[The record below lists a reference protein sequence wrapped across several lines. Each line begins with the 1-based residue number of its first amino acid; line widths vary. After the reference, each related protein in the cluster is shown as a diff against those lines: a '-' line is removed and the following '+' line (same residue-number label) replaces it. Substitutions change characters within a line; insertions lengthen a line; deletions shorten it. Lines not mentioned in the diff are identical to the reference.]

1 MVGKKPH
8 RRCGSISCGPF
19 SPLGFCPNRSH
30 PSQMGGSIC
39 RRGSSPH
46 LLLLCFAGLG
56 LLPHQSRAQKQSEP
70 PPSLVCEG
78 GTCPKGIATAEALRS
93 TSLLWPT
100 AIYSG
105 SVIAEPDGLAEKAAA
120 AAATSTEADADS
132 SPLPL
137 LTFGRHS
144 RDAEAL
150 EAFRK
155 KVMSAAKIG
164 TESPC
169 GHGGLNVAEDL
180 LGRSQGAGA
189 EAGAGAGFEG
199 IHLSIPPSKRPAL
212 GIF

>member
-1 MVGKKPH
+1 MFGVPGTPRF
-8 RRCGSISCGPF
+8 RRITF
-19 SPLGFCPNRSH
+19 SPLALCPNRSH
-30 PSQMGGSIC
+30 PSRMRGSIC
-39 RRGSSPH
+39 RGGSSPH

-56 LLPHQSRAQKQSEP
+56 LLPHQSRAQQQSKP

-105 SVIAEPDGLAEKAAA
+105 SVIAEPDGLAEKAAAA

-169 GHGGLNVAEDL
+169 GHGGLNVAEDF

-189 EAGAGAGFEG
+189 EAGAGVGFEG

-212 GIF
+212 GIS